1 MRSLIQCGLFAF
13 ALTLSPGPAM
23 AAETSTNTGAKTGA
37 ETVSGGIDHEK
48 QYRACIALTYRE
60 PWQAF
65 ETAETWAGLD
75 GGAPAR
81 HCAAMALLE
90 AKEYDRAAQRLEA
103 LAAGLPADHFPTPG
117 DVLAQAANVW
127 LLGGRAALAR
137 QAIELALQYDPDK
150 AAYLVDRGRILAEQG
165 NHGEALLDLDR
176 ALALDPNDD
185 DAIAFRASALR
196 HLGRAK
202 EALAAINQALVL
214 NPGNPS
220 ARLERGIL
228 LLATGDREGA
238 RADWLYAAREHRGT
252 PAGDAAQARLQQ
264 MELSRK

>member
-1 MRSLIQCGLFAF
+1 MRSLKQYGLFTL
-13 ALTLSPGPAM
+13 ALTLLAVPAM
-23 AAETSTNTGAKTGA
+23 AAEPGAKTGA
-37 ETVSGGIDHEK
+37 GGIDHKK

-65 ETAETWAGLD
+65 EAAETWAGLD

-90 AKEYDRAAQRLEA
+90 AKDYDRAAQRLEA
-103 LAAGLPADHFPTPG
+103 LAAALPADHFPSPG

-127 LLGGRAALAR
+127 LLGGRPK
-137 QAIELALQYDPDK
+137 LALQAINLALQFDPDR
-150 AAYLVDRGRILAEQG
+150 AAYLVDRGRILAESG
-165 NHGEALLDLDR
+165 DHAGALADLER
-176 ALALDPNDD
+176 ALALDPTDD

-196 HLGRAK
+196 HLGRPG
-202 EALAAINQALVL
+202 EALKTINQALAL
-214 NPGNPS
+214 NPANPS

-228 LLATGDREGA
+228 RLETGDKDGA
-238 RADWLYAAREHRGT
+238 RVDWLYTVQEHRGT

-264 MELSRK
+264 MELTQK

>member
-1 MRSLIQCGLFAF
+1 MRSLIQCGLFSL
-13 ALTLSPGPAM
+13 ALALLPSPAK
-23 AAETSTNTGAKTGA
+23 AAETNAKTA
-37 ETVSGGIDHEK
+37 TGGIDHEK

-90 AKEYDRAAQRLEA
+90 AKAYDRAAQRLEA
-103 LAAGLPADHFPTPG
+103 LAAALPADHFPSPG

-127 LLGGRAALAR
+127 LLGGRPELAL
-137 QAIELALQYDPDK
+137 QAIDLALQYDPNR
-150 AAYLVDRGRILAEQG
+150 AVYLVDRGRILAESG
-165 NHGEALLDLDR
+165 DHAGALIDLER
-176 ALALDPNDD
+176 AKALDPNDD
-185 DAIAFRASALR
+185 DAAAFRASALR
-196 HLGRAK
+196 HLGRPDDAR
-202 EALAAINQALVL
+202 EAINQALAL
-214 NPGNPS
+214 NPANPS

-228 LLATGDREGA
+228 RLEAGDRDGA

-264 MELSRK
+264 MELKQK